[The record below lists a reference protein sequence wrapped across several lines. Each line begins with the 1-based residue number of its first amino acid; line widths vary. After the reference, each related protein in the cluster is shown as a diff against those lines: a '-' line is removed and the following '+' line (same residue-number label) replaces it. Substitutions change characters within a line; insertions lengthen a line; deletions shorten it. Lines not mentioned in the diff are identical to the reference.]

1 MFSIQDYPVFL
12 ENIKSLDTNIQG
24 KLLSIL
30 EERLKGILPKKT
42 FRVDPQI
49 NKYDYA
55 FQMDEKLIPFL
66 DIFDEYFYPSSDKLV
81 PENIKEEIYELL
93 LRLNEFYD
101 FYKKIDENTFTNPVQ
116 VMIVFQ
122 NTGKLLFDMEEH
134 IKEILFNNKKDL
146 VIRTILESIK
156 DVIDNGS
163 FIEST
168 FKNITFDDYMSNI
181 KTIIRCLVFKKYR
194 NDSEKYYEM
203 EQRLEKEMNVIHWY
217 IFANE
222 MKFLNN
228 INRIYYEINSH
239 FKRIGEIY
247 ETKFIEKRMV
257 ETAEGKMIEEEI
269 NLCEVYM
276 NLLEQLEC
284 ELDES
289 VRAHISENDNEETI
303 HQCFEEQLTIII
315 NKTLFTCDEEKEA
328 VRDHLRIGNS
338 FLLLKNDMKELY
350 QILEN
355 YLKIKIN

>member
-1 MFSIQDYPVFL
+1 
-12 ENIKSLDTNIQG
+12 
-24 KLLSIL
+24 
-30 EERLKGILPKKT
+30 
-42 FRVDPQI
+42 
-49 NKYDYA
+49 
-55 FQMDEKLIPFL
+55 
-66 DIFDEYFYPSSDKLV
+66 
-81 PENIKEEIYELL
+81 
-93 LRLNEFYD
+93 
-101 FYKKIDENTFTNPVQ
+101 
-116 VMIVFQ
+116 
-122 NTGKLLFDMEEH
+122 
-134 IKEILFNNKKDL
+134 
-146 VIRTILESIK
+146 
-156 DVIDNGS
+156 
-163 FIEST
+163 
-168 FKNITFDDYMSNI
+168 
-181 KTIIRCLVFKKYR
+181 
-194 NDSEKYYEM
+194 M